1 MFGINTVLKNEA
13 VTNQT
18 LSNADSSN
26 SFDKISNTTAWNP
39 APNHDRASVVFKR

>member
-18 LSNADSSN
+18 LSNADSTRLHSQ
-26 SFDKISNTTAWNP
+26 
-39 APNHDRASVVFKR
+39 FKQFWQDL